1 MRVGVSRPGMLV
13 HLFVSFILV
22 RDINAEAQT
31 THLDM
36 DRNAK
41 LLPIF
46 SVVTFPNDLC
56 AGTES
61 GATRNGTCYT
71 SAECSSKGGTSSGSC
86 ASGFGVCCI
95 FALSCGGSSSEN
107 HTYLIQ
113 ASATTGFTTP
123 CKYQIC
129 KCSDD
134 VCRIRLDFTTFT
146 LAVPHQGTT
155 KDTTLAAEEFQ
166 AASVGDCY
174 TDTFSV
180 SGQPG
185 SPVICGKNTGQHLIV
200 DAMDDCHTVNFNI
213 ATTSTTRAWTIHITQ
228 YTCQEDQNTL
238 GGPPGCLQWFTGTT
252 GRVSSFG
259 FDRTLTAITSK
270 ITHLSSQNYQV
281 CFRRESSYCYI
292 CYTPKVEGAN
302 AVATQSSFGLSI
314 FAGSADIIAK
324 SSVNEYCT
332 ADRLTIAGKETAA
345 NAAIVDISATQQ
357 GGAFVCGRYLN
368 TAGVLVAS
376 ATVCTRNYPFV
387 LGVIMDEDENYAV
400 GTAWIAAAASSVEAA
415 DSPGGIIGFD
425 LYYIQGSC

>member
-1 MRVGVSRPGMLV
+1 MLV
-13 HLFVSFILV
+13 HLFVAFILS
-22 RDINAEAQT
+22 RDINAEVQNT
-31 THLDM
+31 QHGTE
-36 DRNAK
+36 RNEK

-56 AGTES
+56 VGTES
-61 GATRNGTCYT
+61 GSTRNGTCYT
-71 SAECSSKGGTSSGSC
+71 SAECDSKGGTSSGSC
-86 ASGFGVCCI
+86 ASGFGVCCV
-95 FALSCGGSSSEN
+95 FALSCGGSSAEN

-129 KCSDD
+129 KCSADI
-134 VCRIRLDFTTFT
+134 CRIRLDFTTFT

-155 KDTTLAAEEFQ
+155 KATTLATEEFE

-200 DAMDDCHTVNFNI
+200 DACDDCHTINFNI

-228 YTCQEDQNTL
+228 YTCQEDQNTQ

-259 FDRTLTAITSK
+259 FDRTLTVITASAA
-270 ITHLSSQNYQV
+270 THLSSQNYQV

-292 CYTPKVEGAN
+292 CYTPKLEGAN
-302 AVATQSSFGLSI
+302 AAATQSSFGLSI
-314 FAGSADIIAK
+314 FAGTAATAAASTVDQ
-324 SSVNEYCT
+324 YCN
-332 ADRLTIAGKETAA
+332 ADRLSLAGKETAT
-345 NAAIVDISATQQ
+345 NAAIVDISATAQV
-357 GGAFVCGRYLN
+357 GALVCGRYMDTAN
-368 TAGVLVAS
+368 TLTAV

-387 LGVIMDEDENYAV
+387 LGVIMDEDENYSV
-400 GTAWIAAAASSVEAA
+400 GTVWAADEASAAEAA
-415 DSPGGIIGFD
+415 LSPGGIVGFD
-425 LYYIQGSC
+425 LYYSQGSC